1 MPFASDNA
9 DAAFFWRTLD
19 EEMIEAPADCALRLP
34 DGSFYLTDL
43 TRLYTGFEE

>member
-1 MPFASDNA
+1 
-9 DAAFFWRTLD
+9 
-19 EEMIEAPADCALRLP
+19 MIEAPADCALRLP